1 MSDPGLSRKRPADE
15 SDSDEETTPTKN
27 KFVPNTLIFG
37 PWCFKGNLPN
47 AYFRRPLNSPVA
59 EIEIIES
66 ESDQSDAE
74 IEIIESE
81 SDQSDAEIE
90 ILECESEQPDDDIQI
105 IESESDQAD
114 DDIQIIESESDQADD
129 KNEILESQSASDQ
142 VDDESSEY
150 LDESSAK
157 VEMEHQDSALK
168 ANEPYSLETTD
179 WVQILGSE
187 NTEPLPEKDKN
198 MEYLRARKSK
208 IAKQMSWTEFVPTV
222 VAFWALHPLDRR
234 YQKARAK
241 REYEKEQRFKANY
254 CSLVTLLT
262 LVRGTRMPGQCLYLK
277 TEFNLKPLVMDVMLD
292 FIKYYIQSLLF
303 NFKSNGISCESIV
316 SCYYNNV
323 GYVTMPNCDY
333 ATTNYQANEY
343 STWTEAQKEIASK
356 VIKNIIEVVEEIR
369 FLVVKYRISINE
381 LHDHAHAEIMD
392 CTYNLEQ
399 VLYQKEHPS
408 LSKQVDEALKQ
419 CAKNQYRHVRYVGSY
434 PRLKI
439 NIDGLH
445 TQLKVVDESSAA
457 EASEFALQRSLNQ
470 LSAEYETSLVEAQ
483 HETPPSVR
491 RRLPYQKL
499 NKKFLNKRK
508 ELLANYVKEPHM
520 LPVVLD
526 FWALHPFYR
535 KCPVEEY
542 VLAEEER
549 KLQIHRYLR
558 HILLVAPEPAPRE
571 DQYPIPNKEMLE
583 GMFKYTKRNFFN
595 RKLVMKLINEH
606 IRHVLGEMI
615 ESWSARYE
623 EIICCYELAWDV
635 RLPRQF
641 SHVTYDRPILPL
653 QRFSPYTTDEIE
665 KAGNGLTKIGVFLR
679 KCFDHY
685 DIDVAEFHEMVDQ
698 LPRDYQFEL
707 DEAFELIKLSKKREH
722 FLLRAFKQVNL
733 LANSICFNEI
743 SLKNYGL
750 KLKNSKFID
759 LMA

>member
-1 MSDPGLSRKRPADE
+1 MSDPGPSRKRPADE

-37 PWCFKGNLPN
+37 PLCFKGNLPN

-59 EIEIIES
+59 EN
-66 ESDQSDAE
+66 
-74 IEIIESE
+74 EIIESE

-129 KNEILESQSASDQ
+129 ENEILESESDQPDVEIEDFESQSASDQ

-187 NTEPLPEKDKN
+187 NTKPLPEKDKD
-198 MEYLRARKSK
+198 MEYLRARKRM

-234 YQKARAK
+234 VKNYQKARAK
-241 REYEKEQRFKANY
+241 REKEKEQRFKANY

-277 TEFNLKPLVMDVMLD
+277 TEYNLKPLVMDVMLD
-292 FIKYYIQSLLF
+292 YIKYYIQSLLF

-316 SCYYNNV
+316 SFYYNNV

-343 STWTEAQKEIASK
+343 S
-356 VIKNIIEVVEEIR
+356 
-369 FLVVKYRISINE
+369 

-419 CAKNQYRHVRYVGSY
+419 YAKNQYRHVRYVGSY

-439 NIDGLH
+439 NIDGLQ
-445 TQLKVVDESSAA
+445 TELMVVDESSAA
-457 EASEFALQRSLNQ
+457 EASELALQRSLNQ

-483 HETPPSVR
+483 HKTPPSVW
-491 RRLPYQKL
+491 RRLPYQEL
-499 NKKFLNKRK
+499 NEKFLNKRK

-526 FWALHPFYR
+526 FWALHPFHR

-571 DQYPIPNKEMLE
+571 DQYPIPNKEMME
-583 GMFKYTKRNFFN
+583 GTFKYTKRNFFN

-635 RLPRQF
+635 CLPRQF
-641 SHVTYDRPILPL
+641 SRVMYDRPILPL

-707 DEAFELIKLSKKREH
+707 DEAFELIKMSKKREH